1 MQELVLSEQQLMQF
15 IGQYIWPM
23 MRIGA
28 VLLVMPVIGAQT
40 VPARVR
46 VLLALFITLLI
57 VPLLPPPPAV
67 LLFPEQAMA
76 IGPREWLIGI
86 AVCFRLQVVLTVSV
100 LSAFYVGMI
109 MAMWGAARND
119 SATAD
124 SG

>member
-23 MRIGA
+23 MRIGG

-57 VPLLPPPPAV
+57 APLLPPPPDV
-67 LLFPEQAMA
+67 SLISVQAMSM
-76 IGPREWLIGI
+76 IVRELLIGI
-86 AVCFRLQVVLTVSV
+86 AIVFLFKVLLHVFVVAGQYEIGRAHV
-100 LSAFYVGMI
+100 
-109 MAMWGAARND
+109 
-119 SATAD
+119 
-124 SG
+124 

>member
-23 MRIGA
+23 MRIGG

-57 VPLLPPPPAV
+57 APLLPPPPDVSLISVQAKIGRASCRERVAV
-67 LLFPEQAMA
+67 E
-76 IGPREWLIGI
+76 
-86 AVCFRLQVVLTVSV
+86 
-100 LSAFYVGMI
+100 VGELRCEDHG
-109 MAMWGAARND
+109 GAEAQC
-119 SATAD
+119 A
-124 SG
+124 

>member
-23 MRIGA
+23 MRIGG

-57 VPLLPPPPAV
+57 VPLLPPPPDV
-67 LLFPEQAMA
+67 SLFSVQAMA
-76 IGPREWLIGI
+76 MIVREMMMCI
-86 AVCFRLQVVLTVSV
+86 AICFSIHVVLIE
-100 LSAFYVGMI
+100 L
-109 MAMWGAARND
+109 
-119 SATAD
+119 
-124 SG
+124 